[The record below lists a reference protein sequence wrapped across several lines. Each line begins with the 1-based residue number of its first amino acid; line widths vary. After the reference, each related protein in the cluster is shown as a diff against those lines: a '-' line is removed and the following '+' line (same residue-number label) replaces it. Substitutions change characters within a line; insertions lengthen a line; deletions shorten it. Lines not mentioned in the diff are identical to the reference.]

1 MKLTDAEIEYTRQV
15 AAEIGADPE
24 ALIAEG
30 EQLKAEAYQGAY
42 EASAEILGGG
52 GRRANVRRRAGA
64 LPGGSQD
71 RTGTGGG
78 MTCRVATP
86 EEIKAADAAARQW
99 WLSVLTLGLIPRPE
113 PELEIEI

>member
-30 EQLKAEAYQGAY
+30 EQIKAEAYLGVF

-52 GRRANVRRRAGA
+52 R
-64 LPGGSQD
+64 GSQMIGSRGCLALEPHAEPD
-71 RTGTGGG
+71 
-78 MTCRVATP
+78 
-86 EEIKAADAAARQW
+86 
-99 WLSVLTLGLIPRPE
+99 LE
-113 PELEIEI
+113 PELEAG